1 MSDRDVKQIWEA
13 SRGPA
18 RPPQEWTPERRG
30 ESAYGRNLPARPP
43 SDLWFQIVG
52 LDQSENWG
60 KKINAAQLN
69 QMVEFFQDFLNQGPE
84 GIEKYKA
91 VLRELQILNEMD
103 TEIEFRA
110 YANRLGFDQTIR
122 PEDFEQL
129 EYNLVIHINKGR
141 AHDFLTKR
149 SSE

>member
-1 MSDRDVKQIWEA
+1 
-13 SRGPA
+13 
-18 RPPQEWTPERRG
+18 
-30 ESAYGRNLPARPP
+30 
-43 SDLWFQIVG
+43 
-52 LDQSENWG
+52 
-60 KKINAAQLN
+60 
-69 QMVEFFQDFLNQGPE
+69 MVEFFQDFLNQRPE